1 MPDPS
6 KPPGDAP
13 ARRPVRA
20 AQRRRLPENLAITPR
35 LDRRTTASKM
45 AEAFRADLTAHVG
58 GKPSATQAALVEQ
71 AVQIKLRLFTLDAAF
86 AERGSQS
93 AHDGRQ
99 YLAWS
104 NSLSRLL
111 RQLGMKGAAE
121 RPASLGDYLAARATP
136 AAAVPAKAS

>member
-20 AQRRRLPENLAITPR
+20 AQRRRLPENLAVTVR

-45 AEAFRADLTAHVG
+45 AEAFRADLVAHVG
-58 GKPSATQAALVEQ
+58 GKPSATQAALIEQ
-71 AVQIKLRLFTLDAAF
+71 AVQIKLRLFSLDTEFGA
-86 AERGSQS
+86 RGTQS

-111 RQLGMKGAAE
+111 RQLGLKGVAQQ
-121 RPASLGDYLAARATP
+121 PPSLGDYLAGRATP
-136 AAAVPAKAS
+136 ATPAPAKAP